1 MPARRSA
8 RACTATRAS
17 CSTPDVVSAMRCAGQ
32 YDLALSTP
40 KTGTEQ
46 CARHTRTPVSNAM
59 EPHGWPRAAVIH
71 VPSAATADDM
81 LTQSSARC
89 NTGEDRSLSE
99 AAGDKQTMSSEN
111 NGWGARKAVVLQG
124 SASRFAA
131 ATTAL
136 EIAVPSDAATAVRFR
151 SRSWTNTCASIVVCT
166 GRNQNPAER
175 RLAGRSG
182 TDFATI
188 WGTFCDAIFCA
199 SLSRSCAF
207 CAHFLRILCIFGA
220 LGQMQWMHRPADR
233 ASRPGVA
240 KYRNAAF
247 VVHFTCIYVH
257 LRTRMQNAC
266 RMHVNLHK
274 MALAKLQV
282 HSPDAILPR
291 SSPDHPSPASEC
303 HPDRHRGRWLRMHM
317 DALRVHRRE
326 CECGRCSLP
335 CSLKCAEGVLNAH

>member
-1 MPARRSA
+1 MRRWL
-8 RACTATRAS
+8 CW
-17 CSTPDVVSAMRCAGQ
+17 G
-32 YDLALSTP
+32 
-40 KTGTEQ
+40 
-46 CARHTRTPVSNAM
+46 
-59 EPHGWPRAAVIH
+59 
-71 VPSAATADDM
+71 
-81 LTQSSARC
+81 SS
-89 NTGEDRSLSE
+89 
-99 AAGDKQTMSSEN
+99 
-111 NGWGARKAVVLQG
+111 
-124 SASRFAA
+124 
-131 ATTAL
+131 
-136 EIAVPSDAATAVRFR
+136 
-151 SRSWTNTCASIVVCT
+151 
-166 GRNQNPAER
+166 
-175 RLAGRSG
+175 RSG

-199 SLSRSCAF
+199 SLSHSCAF

-266 RMHVNLHK
+266 RMHVNVHK

-303 HPDRHRGRWLRMHM
+303 HSDRQPGQMAQNAHECTKN
-317 DALRVHRRE
+317 AQKRVQVQQM
-326 CECGRCSLP
+326 
-335 CSLKCAEGVLNAH
+335 ALNAAECIQNATKCHWSSFGCSELASSQACPHRSCA

>member
-1 MPARRSA
+1 MF
-8 RACTATRAS
+8 
-17 CSTPDVVSAMRCAGQ
+17 GF
-32 YDLALSTP
+32 
-40 KTGTEQ
+40 GWWG
-46 CARHTRTPVSNAM
+46 RT
-59 EPHGWPRAAVIH
+59 
-71 VPSAATADDM
+71 
-81 LTQSSARC
+81 
-89 NTGEDRSLSE
+89 
-99 AAGDKQTMSSEN
+99 
-111 NGWGARKAVVLQG
+111 
-124 SASRFAA
+124 
-131 ATTAL
+131 
-136 EIAVPSDAATAVRFR
+136 
-151 SRSWTNTCASIVVCT
+151 
-166 GRNQNPAER
+166 
-175 RLAGRSG
+175 G

-247 VVHFTCIYVH
+247 VVHFTCIHVH

>member
-1 MPARRSA
+1 MHIAGLEIDRSTKRGRRSG
-8 RACTATRAS
+8 
-17 CSTPDVVSAMRCAGQ
+17 PQ
-32 YDLALSTP
+32 E
-40 KTGTEQ
+40 GT
-46 CARHTRTPVSNAM
+46 
-59 EPHGWPRAAVIH
+59 
-71 VPSAATADDM
+71 
-81 LTQSSARC
+81 
-89 NTGEDRSLSE
+89 
-99 AAGDKQTMSSEN
+99 
-111 NGWGARKAVVLQG
+111 
-124 SASRFAA
+124 
-131 ATTAL
+131 
-136 EIAVPSDAATAVRFR
+136 
-151 SRSWTNTCASIVVCT
+151 
-166 GRNQNPAER
+166 
-175 RLAGRSG
+175 G

-199 SLSRSCAF
+199 SLSHSCAF

-240 KYRNAAF
+240 KDRNAAF

-303 HPDRHRGRWLRMHM
+303 HSDRHRGRWLRMHM
-317 DALRVHRRE
+317 NALRMHRRE
-326 CECGRCSLP
+326 CKCSRWL
-335 CSLKCAEGVLNAH
+335 

>member
-1 MPARRSA
+1 MGTLFRGTVGRV
-8 RACTATRAS
+8 S
-17 CSTPDVVSAMRCAGQ
+17 CPFRVSAGREVRPRRVQSTTRVSRRG
-32 YDLALSTP
+32 LSSP
-40 KTGTEQ
+40 
-46 CARHTRTPVSNAM
+46 
-59 EPHGWPRAAVIH
+59 
-71 VPSAATADDM
+71 
-81 LTQSSARC
+81 
-89 NTGEDRSLSE
+89 
-99 AAGDKQTMSSEN
+99 
-111 NGWGARKAVVLQG
+111 
-124 SASRFAA
+124 
-131 ATTAL
+131 
-136 EIAVPSDAATAVRFR
+136 
-151 SRSWTNTCASIVVCT
+151 
-166 GRNQNPAER
+166 
-175 RLAGRSG
+175 RSG

-199 SLSRSCAF
+199 SLSHSCAF

-266 RMHVNLHK
+266 RMHVNVHK

-317 DALRVHRRE
+317 NALRMHRRE
-326 CECGRCSLP
+326 CKCSRWL
-335 CSLKCAEGVLNAH
+335 

>member
-1 MPARRSA
+1 MERQRS
-8 RACTATRAS
+8 TRAS
-17 CSTPDVVSAMRCAGQ
+17 STAARSDAVAWDALAG
-32 YDLALSTP
+32 S
-40 KTGTEQ
+40 
-46 CARHTRTPVSNAM
+46 
-59 EPHGWPRAAVIH
+59 GWPSIAC
-71 VPSAATADDM
+71 
-81 LTQSSARC
+81 SS
-89 NTGEDRSLSE
+89 
-99 AAGDKQTMSSEN
+99 
-111 NGWGARKAVVLQG
+111 
-124 SASRFAA
+124 SR
-131 ATTAL
+131 
-136 EIAVPSDAATAVRFR
+136 ISR
-151 SRSWTNTCASIVVCT
+151 SRSRAAARAAQAGHVGVPCAST
-166 GRNQNPAER
+166 G
-175 RLAGRSG
+175 AGTRDYHGEIPPRGRTG

-326 CECGRCSLP
+326 CECCRCSLR

>member
-1 MPARRSA
+1 MHIAGLEIDRSTKRGRRSG
-8 RACTATRAS
+8 
-17 CSTPDVVSAMRCAGQ
+17 PQ
-32 YDLALSTP
+32 E
-40 KTGTEQ
+40 GT
-46 CARHTRTPVSNAM
+46 
-59 EPHGWPRAAVIH
+59 
-71 VPSAATADDM
+71 
-81 LTQSSARC
+81 
-89 NTGEDRSLSE
+89 
-99 AAGDKQTMSSEN
+99 
-111 NGWGARKAVVLQG
+111 
-124 SASRFAA
+124 
-131 ATTAL
+131 
-136 EIAVPSDAATAVRFR
+136 
-151 SRSWTNTCASIVVCT
+151 
-166 GRNQNPAER
+166 
-175 RLAGRSG
+175 G

-317 DALRVHRRE
+317 DALRVHGPSPLQPPMQPKMRRRRFE
-326 CECGRCSLP
+326 CT
-335 CSLKCAEGVLNAH
+335 LNALRMLTRYKILYARRKMSAECARMLMR

>member
-1 MPARRSA
+1 MAGDYSCVIFSPPK
-8 RACTATRAS
+8 RAPGVRQEKYRFFFC
-17 CSTPDVVSAMRCAGQ
+17 
-32 YDLALSTP
+32 YDLGHFLRRHFLRILVAFLRIL
-40 KTGTEQ
+40 
-46 CARHTRTPVSNAM
+46 CA
-59 EPHGWPRAAVIH
+59 
-71 VPSAATADDM
+71 
-81 LTQSSARC
+81 
-89 NTGEDRSLSE
+89 
-99 AAGDKQTMSSEN
+99 
-111 NGWGARKAVVLQG
+111 
-124 SASRFAA
+124 
-131 ATTAL
+131 
-136 EIAVPSDAATAVRFR
+136 
-151 SRSWTNTCASIVVCT
+151 
-166 GRNQNPAER
+166 
-175 RLAGRSG
+175 
-182 TDFATI
+182 
-188 WGTFCDAIFCA
+188 
-199 SLSRSCAF
+199 
-207 CAHFLRILCIFGA
+207 FLRILCIFGA